1 MSEPT
6 SQVTP
11 QIEYKDSVDQ
21 GYQTSNHT
29 DERVVFRFPFRVRHA
44 WVELVDNI
52 GAGDRAIIENPAPN
66 NDDVIVV
73 VRTTIAQGGGGKLR
87 FRVWGTNF

>member
-1 MSEPT
+1 MSE
-6 SQVTP
+6 QKALTP
-11 QIEYKDSVDQ
+11 RIAYRDSVNTP
-21 GYQTSNHT
+21 YQHSGQT
-29 DERVVFRFPFRVRHA
+29 DERVVFNFPFTVRHA
-44 WVELVDNI
+44 WVEIVDNI
-52 GAGDRAIIENPAPN
+52 RAGDRANIEAPEPN